1 MEKKGLPKGLALGSC
16 NVLETAG
23 LGAFAPLHQTLPS
36 AINRNDSELPNSG
49 TVIWVCRD
57 RIIQEEFNS
66 LSLSKLQKYLTDE
79 EYSLSPRQFCSGFL
93 LGNMLFVP
101 ATIWLLGFISCCE
114 M

>member
-79 EYSLSPRQFCSGFL
+79 EYSFAQVFFWEICFLSL
-93 LGNMLFVP
+93 LQYGSWVLYLVARCRP
-101 ATIWLLGFISCCE
+101 IWC
-114 M
+114 